1 MTHSFSALLGRL
13 AVVGSSGAILFALA
27 TAGLDA
33 AAVEASSRRDAAQSG
48 DELQNREI
56 PFEEI
61 SLHGCS
67 GEIEII
73 DPNEKIGLPSE

>member
-13 AVVGSSGAILFALA
+13 AVVGSSGAVLFALE

-33 AAVEASSRRDAAQSG
+33 AAVGASSHRDATQSG
-48 DELQNREI
+48 EELQNREI

-61 SLHGCS
+61 SLHGCQS
-67 GEIEII
+67 EII